1 MKFNYDI
8 QIDLHGWKAEE
19 AVNKVRAICCGRRGR
34 SVMVI
39 HGKGDGKLRKA
50 IRDYLG
56 SNKTIKGFELGEEWN
71 IPGGDGVTI
80 IYT

>member
-8 QIDLHGWKAEE
+8 QIDLHGCKAED
-19 AVNKVRAICCGRRGR
+19 AVSKVRAICFSRRGK

-50 IRDYLG
+50 I
-56 SNKTIKGFELGEEWN
+56 KGLSRK
-71 IPGGDGVTI
+71 
-80 IYT
+80 

>member
-8 QIDLHGWKAEE
+8 QIDLHGCKAED
-19 AVNKVRAICCGRRGR
+19 AVSKVRAICFSRRNK

-50 IRDYLG
+50 IRDYLET
-56 SNKTIKGFELGEEWN
+56 NKYIKGYELGEEWN
-71 IPGGDGVTI
+71 IPGGDGVPI

>member
-8 QIDLHGWKAEE
+8 QIDLHGCKAEE
-19 AVNKVRAICCGRRGR
+19 AMTRVRALCFSRKGKSI
-34 SVMVI
+34 MVI

-50 IRDYLG
+50 VRDYL
-56 SNKTIKGFELGEEWN
+56 STNKHIKGYEFGEEWN

-80 IYT
+80 IHT

>member
-8 QIDLHGWKAEE
+8 QIDLHGWKVED
-19 AVNKVRAICCGRRGR
+19 AVNQVRAICFGRRGR
-34 SVMVI
+34 GVMVI

-50 IRDYLG
+50 IRDYLAT
-56 SNKTIKGFELGEEWN
+56 NKSIKGYEFGEVWN